1 MPLALPPTGPSRP
14 SLGMGWKSRFVLL
27 HRLHEC
33 LSLDRVPGFAAGVSE
48 MRASIQEGE
57 RNGWPVI
64 VRQTDDP
71 RLIRS
76 WSGAGPFA
84 FGQPGAAGERW
95 SGFRP
100 LWVQRHNA
108 QGDFRSGVFLYPLF
122 SYSVDESTYR
132 WSVFELMRRSGRR
145 AGAPAPQSDFDPR
158 GDFEIWPFWFSH

>member
-1 MPLALPPTGPSRP
+1 MNAFRLIV
-14 SLGMGWKSRFVLL
+14 SL
-27 HRLHEC
+27 
-33 LSLDRVPGFAAGVSE
+33 GFAAGVSE